1 MPKDAGPGWNYLS
14 IIFISRNGSNVE
26 WKCSCC
32 KSLFNDAASRIRAHI
47 AGRGQQGISYN
58 TKSVNIVEEP
68 FVEED
73 TMEEHTVIS
82 KLLLL

>member
-1 MPKDAGPGWNYLS
+1 MEILLLQ
-14 IIFISRNGSNVE
+14 IIVQWRR
-26 WKCSCC
+26 
-32 KSLFNDAASRIRAHI
+32 AASRIRAHI
-47 AGRGQQGISYN
+47 AGRVQQGIPYN

>member
-1 MPKDAGPGWNYLS
+1 MEL
-14 IIFISRNGSNVE
+14 FIDHIHIKE
-26 WKCSCC
+26 WEQRGMEMLL
-32 KSLFNDAASRIRAHI
+32 KSLFNGAASRIHTHI

>member
-1 MPKDAGPGWNYLS
+1 MTQLAA
-14 IIFISRNGSNVE
+14 
-26 WKCSCC
+26 SCC
-32 KSLFNDAASRIRAHI
+32 KSLFNDVASRIRAHI
-47 AGRGQQGISYN
+47 AGRGQQGIPYN